1 MTETLRTDYYVYA
14 YLRQRDS
21 KRAPAGTPYYIG
33 KGQGYRINE
42 KNGHPFLPK
51 KERRIKIAENL
62 TEQDA
67 LDLEMEL
74 IEEYGRIKYDEGG
87 ILYNMSLGGEGYS
100 IHRTEESREAARQA
114 YLNSERGIATQ
125 KRARKRRVERMRA
138 DTEDGR
144 MRRKKKSE
152 SDKRYRD
159 NPKYREELMRKKR
172 EYYEKNREEICRK
185 TREYRATPEGKAKKA
200 AIDKRYR
207 EEVVKKDP
215 VKLARRRKLGR
226 EHAYKKARAMGK
238 PLKEESGRK
247 FKVVSPEGK
256 VYEGIN
262 CKPFAEEHG
271 LTPTSFTAMVR
282 GELNFCNGWTRY
294 GWKIPEG
301 YRIVKFK
308 DGYRLDKIKK
318 VNKNQYS
325 FKMIDPQGNI
335 HEGFNQH
342 EFGKKHGL
350 CYKKVNSVL
359 NGKRNHTGGWKVY
372 KEPKS
377 DKISIIDFMN

>member
-1 MTETLRTDYYVYA
+1 MKETLRTDYYVYA

-21 KRAPAGTPYYIG
+21 KRARAGTPYYIG
-33 KGQGYRINE
+33 KGQGYRIHE

-67 LDLEMEL
+67 LDLEMKL

-114 YLNSERGIATQ
+114 YLNSDRCKELQ
-125 KRARKRRVERMRA
+125 KKHRKIRQERMRA

-215 VKLARRRKLGR
+215 VKLARRKKLAR

-238 PLKEESGRK
+238 PLKEECGRK

-301 YRIVKFK
+301 YRIIKFK

-359 NGKRNHTGGWKVY
+359 NGKRNHTGGWKLY
-372 KEPKS
+372 KEPTS
-377 DKISIIDFMN
+377 DKIIITDFMV

>member
-1 MTETLRTDYYVYA
+1 MKETLRTDYYVYA

-21 KRAPAGTPYYIG
+21 KRARAGTPYYIG
-33 KGQGYRINE
+33 KGQGYRIHE

-67 LDLEMEL
+67 LDLEMKL

-215 VKLARRRKLGR
+215 VKLARRKKLAR

-238 PLKEESGRK
+238 PLKEECGRK

-271 LTPTSFTAMVR
+271 LPPTSFTAMCR

-294 GWKIPEG
+294 GWEVPEG
-301 YRIVKFK
+301 YKVVKCK
-308 DGYRLDKIKK
+308 DGIRLHPII
-318 VNKNQYS
+318 VHNKNQYS
-325 FKMIDPQGNI
+325 FKMVDPQGNV
-335 HEGFNQH
+335 HEGFNQR
-342 EFGKKHGL
+342 EFAEKHGL
-350 CYKKVNSVL
+350 NYKYINKVL
-359 NGKRNHTGGWKVY
+359 LGKKNHTEGWKLYVEGGNLMEFF
-372 KEPKS
+372 K
-377 DKISIIDFMN
+377 

>member
-1 MTETLRTDYYVYA
+1 MSETVRTDYYVYA
-14 YLRQRDS
+14 YLREKDS
-21 KRAPAGTPYYIG
+21 ERASAGTPYYIG

-51 KERRIKIAENL
+51 KERRIKVAENL

-74 IEEYGRIKYDEGG
+74 IEEYGRITYDEGG

-114 YLNSERGIATQ
+114 YLESDRCKELQ
-125 KRARKRRVERMRA
+125 KKHRKIRQEKMRA

-159 NPKYREELMRKKR
+159 NPKYREKILKRKN
-172 EYYEKNREEICRK
+172 EYYQEHREEACRK
-185 TREYRATPEGKAKKA
+185 AREWRATPEGKAKKA
-200 AIDKRYR
+200 AQDKRYR

-215 VKLARRRKLGR
+215 VKLEAHRKRQR
-226 EHAYKKARAMGK
+226 EHAYKKAR
-238 PLKEESGRK
+238 EEGRPTIEEVGRK

-256 VYEGIN
+256 VYEGIK
-262 CKPFAEEHG
+262 CQQFAKEHG
-271 LTPTSFTAMVR
+271 LISTSFTAMCR

-294 GWKIPEG
+294 GWEVPKG
-301 YRIVKFK
+301 YRVIKIK
-308 DGYRLDKIKK
+308 DGYRLDKINK
-318 VNKNQYS
+318 VSKTQYP
-325 FKMIDPQGNI
+325 FKMIDPQGKI
-335 HEGFNQH
+335 HEGFNQR
-342 EFGKKHGL
+342 EFSQKHGL
-350 CYKKVNSVL
+350 DHRKVNAVL
-359 NGKRNHTGGWKVY
+359 KGRANHAEGWKKY
-372 KEPKS
+372 N
-377 DKISIIDFMN
+377 M

>member
-1 MTETLRTDYYVYA
+1 MKETLRTDYYVYA

-21 KRAPAGTPYYIG
+21 KRARAGTPYYIG
-33 KGQGYRINE
+33 KGQGYRIHE

-67 LDLEMEL
+67 LDLEMKL

-114 YLNSERGIATQ
+114 YLNSDRCKELQ
-125 KRARKRRVERMRA
+125 KKHRKIRQERMRA

-152 SDKRYRD
+152 SDKRWRD
-159 NPKYREELMRKKR
+159 NPKYKDRILQKKK
-172 EYYEKNREEICRK
+172 EYYEKNKEELLAKEKAR
-185 TREYRATPEGKAKKA
+185 RSTPEGKAKKA
-200 AIDKRYR
+200 AMDKRYR

-215 VKLARRRKLGR
+215 VKLARRRKLAR

-262 CKPFAEEHG
+262 CKPFAEKHG
-271 LTPTSFTAMVR
+271 LPSTSFTAMCR

-294 GWKIPEG
+294 GWKVPEG
-301 YRIVKFK
+301 YKIIKFK
-308 DGYRLDKIKK
+308 DSYRLDKIYKVSKK
-318 VNKNQYS
+318 SYS
-325 FKMIDPQGNI
+325 FKMVDPQGNI
-335 HEGFNQH
+335 HEGFNQR
-342 EFGKKHGL
+342 EFAEKHGL
-350 CYKKVNSVL
+350 NYKYVNKIL
-359 NGKRNHTGGWKVY
+359 IGKKNHTEGWRLYVEGGNLMEFFK
-372 KEPKS
+372 
-377 DKISIIDFMN
+377 

>member
-1 MTETLRTDYYVYA
+1 MSETIRTDYYVYA

-21 KRAPAGTPYYIG
+21 KRASAGTPYYIG
-33 KGQGYRINE
+33 KGQGYRIHE

-114 YLNSERGIATQ
+114 YLESDRWKKLEKKHRKIRKERLQ
-125 KRARKRRVERMRA
+125 A

-144 MRRKKKSE
+144 IRRKKKSE

-159 NPKYREELMRKKR
+159 NPKYREKILKRKN
-172 EYYEKNREEICRK
+172 EYYQEHREETCRK
-185 TREYRATPEGKAKKA
+185 MRELRATPEGKAKKA
-200 AIDKRYR
+200 AADKRYA
-207 EEVVKKDP
+207 EQVKKDP
-215 VKLARRRKLGR
+215 VKLERRRKISR
-226 EHAYKKARAMGK
+226 ESAMKQSRLRGVK
-238 PLKEESGRK
+238 PREECGRK

-256 VYEGIN
+256 VYEGIK
-262 CKPFAEEHG
+262 CQQFAKEHG
-271 LTPTSFTAMVR
+271 LISSSFTAMCR

-294 GWKIPEG
+294 GWEIPEG
-301 YRIVKFK
+301 YRVVKIK
-308 DGYRLDKIKK
+308 DGYRLDKINK
-318 VNKNQYS
+318 VSKTQYS
-325 FKMIDPQGNI
+325 FKMVDPQGNI
-335 HEGFNQH
+335 HEGFNQR
-342 EFGKKHGL
+342 EFAEKHGL
-350 CYKKVNSVL
+350 NYKYINKVL
-359 NGKRNHTGGWKVY
+359 LGQKKTCHGGWKKY
-372 KEPKS
+372 N
-377 DKISIIDFMN
+377 M

>member
-1 MTETLRTDYYVYA
+1 MKETLRTDYYVYA

-21 KRAPAGTPYYIG
+21 KRARAGTPYYIG
-33 KGQGYRINE
+33 KGQGYRIHE

-67 LDLEMEL
+67 LDLEMKL

-114 YLNSERGIATQ
+114 YLNSDRCKELQ
-125 KRARKRRVERMRA
+125 KKHRKIRQERMRA

-159 NPKYREELMRKKR
+159 NPKYRDKVLQRKK
-172 EYYEKNREEICRK
+172 EYYQKNREEFCRK
-185 TREYRATPEGKAKKA
+185 AREWRATPEGKAKKA
-200 AIDKRYR
+200 AMDKRYR

-215 VKLARRRKLGR
+215 VKLEALRKKNR
-226 EHAYKKARAMGK
+226 EWAYKKLREQGK

-271 LTPTSFTAMVR
+271 LPPTSFTAMCR

-294 GWKIPEG
+294 GWEVPEG
-301 YRIVKFK
+301 YKVVKCK
-308 DGYRLDKIKK
+308 DGIRLHPII
-318 VNKNQYS
+318 VHNKTQYS
-325 FKMIDPQGNI
+325 FKMVDPQGNV
-335 HEGFNQH
+335 HEGFNQRKFA
-342 EFGKKHGL
+342 EKHGL
-350 CYKKVNSVL
+350 NYKYVNKVL
-359 NGKRNHTGGWKVY
+359 LGKKNHTEGWKLYVEGGNLMEFF
-372 KEPKS
+372 K
-377 DKISIIDFMN
+377 